1 MVKEDGFSKKHT
13 SSYINQFIL
22 EMMQNIE
29 DITYHIYLKD
39 KPIYWNLDE
48 DGFDEKWQML
58 HVMMDLLDTDYEKED
73 LTYTKLSGKVGYG
86 GPGKVVYT
94 SPIDEDSY

>member
-1 MVKEDGFSKKHT
+1 
-13 SSYINQFIL
+13 
-22 EMMQNIE
+22 MMQNIE

-58 HVMMDLLDTDYEKED
+58 HVMMDLLDTDYEQDD
-73 LTYTKLSGKVGYG
+73 LSYTKLQGKVGYG
-86 GPGKVVYT
+86 GPGRVVYT
-94 SPIDEDSY
+94 SPLDEDSY

>member
-48 DGFDEKWQML
+48 DSFDEKWQML
-58 HVMMDLLDTDYEKED
+58 HVMMDLLDTEYEKED

>member
-1 MVKEDGFSKKHT
+1 
-13 SSYINQFIL
+13 
-22 EMMQNIE
+22 MMQNIE

>member
-1 MVKEDGFSKKHT
+1 
-13 SSYINQFIL
+13 
-22 EMMQNIE
+22 MQNIE